1 MAERSSSPPRR
12 LRSCVPCVKA
22 KARCRFQQENAA
34 RHLCDRC
41 LSMKIECVP
50 QTTRSLRK
58 PRRVKMSNSLTT
70 LEQNTASGAHE
81 NNGIGSHERDAGS
94 LAKNTKQ
101 VDSQPNAQTPQ
112 PPFGLSWS
120 QANLALTAFRQ
131 NHTLHFP
138 FVTVKEDLTAE
149 DLYREKPF
157 LFRAIMLV
165 ASPLPRS
172 RVVKMKRNT
181 LAYLG
186 YRMLV
191 EEEKTLDL
199 LQGLLVVAAWAHTC
213 YIDEGQVTNL
223 AFLGLGY
230 AHKLGI
236 TQMSSSSSEQ
246 ASSANHSGTSGLTEK
261 MRQEVKTHSL
271 DEQRCLLGLYCI
283 LSIISIKQ
291 SRSNPLD
298 AAHIDICCNNIST
311 SQSTASSPALEHFV
325 RFIEMSE
332 RLSEGF
338 GEPHERTLSRPY
350 AFLLEGN
357 GRRFR
362 ADLER
367 LAEVATRNDP
377 ASHDQMFQLYHK
389 YTLVRLYEPAVMVA
403 DHPDEGVAPFVYL
416 LICLRNCLDAIRSFF
431 DLLLSSPPEDILNRS
446 ITTTDQA
453 AFVMVLA
460 ARLLLID
467 APGWEPEAARRV
479 LDLSVVLGKIQSH
492 IEKVEAHHMK
502 AMQEFAALA
511 GDTLSEEEMA
521 EDSTLG
527 ELATK
532 TRLLKEWF
540 ETKLEGEHADKM
552 PSMKGNSM
560 GTRDGEN
567 EVGMTRLGGLL
578 NDIAWNFRPFGW

>member
-1 MAERSSSPPRR
+1 MV
-12 LRSCVPCVKA
+12 C
-22 KARCRFQQENAA
+22 
-34 RHLCDRC
+34 
-41 LSMKIECVP
+41 
-50 QTTRSLRK
+50 
-58 PRRVKMSNSLTT
+58 
-70 LEQNTASGAHE
+70 
-81 NNGIGSHERDAGS
+81 IGDHERGGGS
-94 LAKNTKQ
+94 LVKNNTQ
-101 VDSQPNAQTPQ
+101 VDSPLNSHILQ
-112 PPFGLSWS
+112 PPFGLSWP
-120 QANLALTAFRQ
+120 QATHALTTFRR
-131 NHTLHFP
+131 NHTLHSP
-138 FVTVKEDLTAE
+138 LVTMKEDSTAE
-149 DLYREKPF
+149 DLYKEKPF

-165 ASPLPRS
+165 ASPLPKS

-191 EEEKTLDL
+191 EEERTLDL

-213 YIDEGQVTNL
+213 HIDEGQVTNL

-236 TQMSSSSSEQ
+236 TQMPSSSPEQ
-246 ASSANHSGTSGLTEK
+246 VNSNNQPGTSGLIEK
-261 MRQEVKTHSL
+261 MRQEVKAHSL
-271 DEQRCLLGLYCI
+271 DEQCCLLGLYCV
-283 LSIISIKQ
+283 LSVISTKQ

-298 AAHIDICCNNIST
+298 SAHIDICCNNIAA
-311 SQSTASSPALEHFV
+311 SQSATSSPALEHLV
-325 RFIEMSE
+325 RFIELSE
-332 RLSEGF
+332 RLSKGF

-377 ASHDQMFQLYHK
+377 ANHHQIFQLYHQ

-431 DLLLSSPPEDILNRS
+431 DLLLSSPPEDILKRS
-446 ITTTDQA
+446 IITTDQA

-467 APGWEPEAARRV
+467 APGWDPMAARQT
-479 LDLSVVLGKIQSH
+479 LDLSVVLGKIQTH
-492 IEKVEAHHMK
+492 IEKAEAQHMK
-502 AMQEFAALA
+502 AMQEFAAVA
-511 GDTLSEEEMA
+511 GDTLSEEEKA

-532 TRLLKEWF
+532 TRLLKEWY
-540 ETKLEGEHADKM
+540 ETRLEGEHADKM
-552 PSMKGNSM
+552 PSMHGFSM
-560 GTRDGEN
+560 EARDGET
-567 EVGMTRLGGLL
+567 EEGMTRLGGLL

>member
-12 LRSCVPCVKA
+12 LRSCVSCTKA
-22 KARCRFQQENAA
+22 KAKCRFQQENVA

-41 LSMKIECVP
+41 QGLNIECTP
-50 QTTRSLRK
+50 QSTKSLRR
-58 PRRVKMSNSLTT
+58 PRRINISDSSTT
-70 LEQNTASGAHE
+70 LEQTTVSGVHK
-81 NNGIGSHERDAGS
+81 NNDIGGHERGAGG
-94 LAKNTKQ
+94 LIKNNQ
-101 VDSQPNAQTPQ
+101 QADSPLNSQTLQ
-112 PPFGLSWS
+112 PPFGLSWP
-120 QANLALTAFRQ
+120 QATLALTTFRQ
-131 NHTLHFP
+131 NHTSHFP
-138 FVTVKEDLTAE
+138 FVTVKEDLTTE
-149 DLYREKPF
+149 DLYKEKPF

-172 RVVKMKRNT
+172 RAVKMKRNT

-191 EEEKTLDL
+191 EEERTLDL
-199 LQGLLVVAAWAHTC
+199 LQGLIVVAAWAHTC
-213 YIDEGQVTNL
+213 HIDEGQVTNL

-236 TQMSSSSSEQ
+236 TQIPSSSPEQ
-246 ASSANHSGTSGLTEK
+246 VNSNSQSGTSGLTEK

-271 DEQRCLLGLYCI
+271 DEQRCLLGLYCV
-283 LSIISIKQ
+283 LSVISTKQ

-298 AAHIDICCNNIST
+298 PTHIDICCNNISA
-311 SQSTASSPALEHFV
+311 SQNTTSSPALEHLV

-332 RLSEGF
+332 RLSKGF

-377 ASHDQMFQLYHK
+377 DNHHRIFQLYHQ

-431 DLLLSSPPEDILNRS
+431 DLLLSSPPEDILKRS
-446 ITTTDQA
+446 IVTTDQA

-467 APGWEPEAARRV
+467 APGWDPMAARQT
-479 LDLSVVLGKIQSH
+479 LDLSVVLGKIQAH
-492 IEKVEAHHMK
+492 VEKAEAQHMK
-502 AMQEFAALA
+502 AMQEFASVA
-511 GDTLSEEEMA
+511 GDMLSEEENA
-521 EDSTLG
+521 EESTLG
-527 ELATK
+527 ELATN
-532 TRLLKEWF
+532 TRLLKEWY
-540 ETKLEGEHADKM
+540 ETRLEGEHADKM
-552 PSMKGNSM
+552 PSMHGFLVEA
-560 GTRDGEN
+560 RDGET
-567 EVGMTRLGGLL
+567 EEGMTRLGGLL